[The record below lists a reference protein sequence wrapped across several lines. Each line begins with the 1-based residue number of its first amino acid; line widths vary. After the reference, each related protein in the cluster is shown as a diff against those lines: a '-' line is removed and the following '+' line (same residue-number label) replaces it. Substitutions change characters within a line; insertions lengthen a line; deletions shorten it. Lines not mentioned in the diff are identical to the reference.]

1 MKENLTSISTMTS
14 RYQTVIPAAIRRAA
28 KLQHNAEL
36 VWQIVPT
43 AQQPMIVVSPR
54 PQNWSAYLSGLGKHV
69 WKDIKVD
76 DYLKQL
82 RSEW

>member
-1 MKENLTSISTMTS
+1 MTS

-28 KLQHNAEL
+28 KLHHNAEL
-36 VWQIVPT
+36 IWQVVPT

-54 PQNWSAYLSGLGKHV
+54 PKNWSAYLSGLGKHV
-69 WKDIKVD
+69 WKDVKID